1 MDTRYR
7 IVFSGELFP
16 GEPARKIIEAF
27 ATRFRVREETASDII
42 LGGKRTVLKR
52 NLNESRA
59 QRYSKALKEVG
70 LLVVLEPQGVDPSSE
85 FRVEQAPSIDLRH
98 TESMFPQSDLVSEFP
113 LANARPAGATPC
125 PKCGAKSV
133 APLTGVCQACGVV
146 VERFIARQNGRPTG
160 NGQDDPYAPPAA
172 DLTPPA
178 PDNRGEHLY
187 PPRSVAAGRGWGWIT
202 AAWQLFKD
210 SPLAWVGAIVLY
222 LLITIVLGSV
232 PFIGGLATTILGPM
246 FTGGLIIGAHHQ
258 HAGGR
263 FELKHLFA
271 GFSHQ
276 SGPLALVGIA
286 YLGFGI
292 LIGLVVLLGLVAVF
306 ALTGPGWSAGVDLS
320 RFDPAQLS
328 PLMAVPFLVGLLLV
342 VPLAMAMLFAP
353 ALVVLNKV
361 PVLRA
366 LNLSLRGCWRNVLPF
381 LVFSLAALGLVL
393 ASVLTLGLAL
403 LVVMPVLT
411 IAIYIAYREI
421 YYR

>member
-7 IVFSGELFP
+7 IVFSGELVP

-27 ATRFRVREETASDII
+27 ATRFRVREETARDII
-42 LGGKRTVLKR
+42 LGGSRTVLKR
-52 NLNESRA
+52 DLSESRA

-70 LLVVLEPQGVDPSSE
+70 LLVVLEPQGLDPSSQL
-85 FRVEQAPSIDLRH
+85 RVDQPPSIDLRH
-98 TESMFPQSDLVSEFP
+98 TESMFCQSELASDLPF
-113 LANARPAGATPC
+113 AKARPAGATLC
-125 PKCGAKSV
+125 PKCGAKTV

-146 VERFIARQNGRPTG
+146 VERFIARQNGRPAG
-160 NGQDDPYAPPAA
+160 SAQDDPYAPPTA
-172 DLTPPA
+172 DLTPPV
-178 PDNRGEHLY
+178 PGNRNEHLY
-187 PPRSVAAGRGWGWIT
+187 PPRSVAAGRGWGWVA
-202 AAWQLFKD
+202 AAWRLFKD

-222 LLITIVLGSV
+222 LLIITALGFI
-232 PFIGGLATTILGPM
+232 PFVGGLVTAILGPI

-271 GFSHQ
+271 GFSHK
-276 SGPLALVGIA
+276 SGPLALVGMA

-306 ALTGPGWSAGVDLS
+306 ALTGPGWSAGVNLS
-320 RFDPAQLS
+320 QFDPAQLS

-353 ALVVLNKV
+353 ALVVLNEV

-366 LNLSLRGCWRNVLPF
+366 LNLSLKGCWRNVLPF
-381 LVFSLAALGLVL
+381 LVFSLVGLGLVL
-393 ASVLTLGLAL
+393 GSILTLGLAL

>member
-7 IVFSGELFP
+7 IVFSGELVP

-27 ATRFRVREETASDII
+27 ATRFRVREETARGII
-42 LGGKRTVLKR
+42 LGGSRTVLKR
-52 NLNESRA
+52 DLSESRA
-59 QRYSKALKEVG
+59 QRYSTALKEVG
-70 LLVVLEPQGVDPSSE
+70 LLVVLEPQGLDPSSQL
-85 FRVEQAPSIDLRH
+85 RVDQAPSIDLRH
-98 TESMFPQSDLVSEFP
+98 TESMFFQSELVSEFP
-113 LANARPAGATPC
+113 FTKTRPAGATPC
-125 PKCGAKSV
+125 PKCGAEAV

-146 VERFIARQNGRPTG
+146 VERFIARQNGGPAG
-160 NGQDDPYAPPAA
+160 SAQDDPYAPPTA

-178 PDNRGEHLY
+178 PDHRSAHLY
-187 PPRSVAAGRGWGWIT
+187 PPRSVAAGHGWGWVT
-202 AAWQLFKD
+202 AAWRLFKD
-210 SPLAWVGAIVLY
+210 SPLTWVGAIVVY
-222 LLITIVLGSV
+222 LLITIALGFI
-232 PFIGGLATTILGPM
+232 PFVGGLVTTILGPL

-276 SGPLALVGIA
+276 SGPLALVGVA

-292 LIGLVVLLGLVAVF
+292 LIGLVVLLGLVAIF
-306 ALTGPGWSAGVDLS
+306 ALTGPEWSAGVDLS
-320 RFDPAQLS
+320 QFDPAQLS

-366 LNLSLRGCWRNVLPF
+366 LNLSLKGCWRNVLPF
-381 LVFSLAALGLVL
+381 LVFSLVGLGLVL
-393 ASVLTLGLAL
+393 GSILTLGLAL